1 MSLFS
6 KKLRKASYNGVSFEV
21 TASTLKFGRRVVV
34 HEYPQNDIP
43 YGEDLGRATRIISVS
58 AFIVGADYI
67 ARSKRLLEALEK
79 PLYTEPGTLV
89 HPWLGSLKVYL
100 SEKPQ
105 VNWNLS
111 QGITTFSLTF
121 VEAGQLNKP
130 SVATSWGNQL
140 RAKVDSFMEETLDK
154 FDLSMNDIE
163 ELSANIDAIA
173 NGSVEDILG
182 CLSDSNV
189 SKMFDLVD
197 SITNLE
203 ATASNLL
210 SLSPKEFG
218 KQLLSALGLG
228 QYVNSVRNWR
238 ETTKTLL
245 DVIKQPAFAKSSDKS
260 EGPSSQTTTAFT
272 ALETANETVTT
283 FVRQVMLANAVG
295 SASLIS
301 SSIDSDTDDEQD
313 VTTQSDIEIR
323 QIRNELLNAIEQE
336 MIYAEADELDI
347 YESLEELYIYT
358 YQTLTNEILQ
368 DSELVD
374 VTLPTATPLLVLAY
388 DEYEDA
394 SRVDEIARRNQI
406 INPLFA
412 CNNLILRKS

>member
-6 KKLRKASYNGVSFEV
+6 KKLRKALYNGVSFEV
-21 TASTLKFGRRVVV
+21 TSSNLKFGRRVVV

-43 YGEDLGRATRIISVS
+43 YGEDLGRATRIITVS

-79 PLYTEPGTLV
+79 PLNSEPGTLV

-130 SVATSWGNQL
+130 KEGASWGDKL
-140 RAKVDSFMEETLDK
+140 RAKVDSFMEEALSK
-154 FDLSMNDIE
+154 FDLTMTDIE
-163 ELSANIDAIA
+163 NLSGIIDEIA
-173 NGSVEDILG
+173 NGSIADVLG

-189 SKMFDLVD
+189 SKLFDLGD
-197 SITNLE
+197 SISNLE
-203 ATASNLL
+203 TTASNLL
-210 SLSPKEFG
+210 SLSPMSFG
-218 KQLLSALGLG
+218 KELMSAIGLG

-238 ETTKTLL
+238 ECTKSLL
-245 DVIKQPAFAKSSDKS
+245 DTIQKPGLTHSGNTSSSVDIANQAVTIFA
-260 EGPSSQTTTAFT
+260 
-272 ALETANETVTT
+272 
-283 FVRQVMLANAVG
+283 RQVMLANAVG

-336 MIYAEADELDI
+336 MIIAEADELDV
-347 YESLEELYIYT
+347 YESLEELYIDT
-358 YQTLTNEILQ
+358 YQTLTSEILK
-368 DSELVD
+368 DGELVD
-374 VTLPTATPLLVLAY
+374 VTLPTTTPLLVLAY
-388 DEYEDA
+388 NKYEDA

-412 CNNLILRKS
+412 CNSLILRKS

>member
-21 TASTLKFGRRVVV
+21 TSSNLKFGRRVVV

-67 ARSKRLLEALEK
+67 ACSKRLLEALEK
-79 PLYTEPGTLV
+79 PLNSEPGTLV

-130 SVATSWGNQL
+130 STATSWGDKL
-140 RAKVDSFMEETLDK
+140 RSKVDSFMEEALGNFNQTIADVENLTAK
-154 FDLSMNDIE
+154 
-163 ELSANIDAIA
+163 IDEIA
-173 NGSVEDILG
+173 NGSIADVLG

-189 SKMFDLVD
+189 SKLFDLGD
-197 SITNLE
+197 SIANLE

-210 SLSPKEFG
+210 SLSPMSFG
-218 KQLLSALGLG
+218 KELMSAIGLG

-238 ETTKTLL
+238 ECTKSLIDTIQKPGLTHSGN
-245 DVIKQPAFAKSSDKS
+245 SS
-260 EGPSSQTTTAFT
+260 SSVD
-272 ALETANETVTT
+272 TANQAVTT
-283 FVRQVMLANAVG
+283 FARQVMLANAVG

-336 MIYAEADELDI
+336 MIIAEADDLDV
-347 YESLEELYIYT
+347 YESLEELYIDT
-358 YQTLTNEILQ
+358 YQTLTSEILK
-368 DSELVD
+368 DGELVD
-374 VTLPTATPLLVLAY
+374 VTLPTTTPLLVLAY
-388 DEYEDA
+388 DKYEDA

-412 CNNLILRKS
+412 CNSLILRKS